1 MASTTGQMSVVGGKF
16 VLDHTLTQQT
26 GTVIDFNTTDQ
37 FIDKEIRLQLTARP
51 ATAELTLTGNTTQ
64 SPTWGT
70 ATSGYYYPTNNISA
84 NLNVSTAG
92 WVETSGYNESDSIGI
107 GKVSQSI
114 MQQGTSTIASGSTIV
129 PTDSNQTI
137 TITEG
142 YNAARTLVIGAAD
155 SGAAGEITSG
165 SATIS
170 SLSYAYDSSTSK
182 FNITGSADV
191 SAPTINI
198 PGYISS
204 TKGTKNANTGGA
216 VVTTTVDA
224 IQLAARLAD
233 GSAATTRKP
242 TLTKQTISITG
253 VTDAASGASTS
264 TAPTSGVYVAVRSNS
279 NIDNAA
285 FIPEVLKSGYGTTSN
300 FVSSQNLVAVGAAQS
315 DIYYI
320 PITTT
325 TPTVSGRTVSY
336 TDGWVSAGSTSVDLG
351 TVKSGNVST
360 LTYGTPIYDS
370 TNDNFTVAI
379 TGTVPAPTVSTAGYV
394 SSSEGTKQTG
404 AVEATQTLNKVEVGA
419 SYTGTLK
426 VTPAISRTAKPGS
439 DTWTDAASGAVT
451 TTKPTSGAYVRVDA
465 AAKSSNVNITGTVTT
480 AGYGTTSNY
489 NTATATVLSVGSNA
503 ATATYVPIKVGT
515 IQSGSATTSITDS
528 LLEYDSNQGNFSATV
543 TTTIAA
549 PSITNEGYVSDSIG
563 TKNTNTA
570 TTNVALRKITIQGTI
585 SGALTQKPLIGKHS
599 DTNIAQAGTATKT
612 KPGSGNYYI
621 AVASSAVTGTVRP
634 SAQVNMSGYGGNDA
648 GEYTVATGNQ
658 YTYGAAASDVMYIPI
673 SQATFANSATS
684 GTTYTDI
691 SSTAPVLI
699 SGDYLYIN
707 PGYVPASKISLAKL
721 VPDAEGANAPANYI
735 LSGYTAFDN
744 NGALITGTMATYAGA
759 YTITTT

>member
-1 MASTTGQMSVVGGKF
+1 
-16 VLDHTLTQQT
+16 
-26 GTVIDFNTTDQ
+26 
-37 FIDKEIRLQLTARP
+37 
-51 ATAELTLTGNTTQ
+51 
-64 SPTWGT
+64 
-70 ATSGYYYPTNNISA
+70 
-84 NLNVSTAG
+84 
-92 WVETSGYNESDSIGI
+92 
-107 GKVSQSI
+107 
-114 MQQGTSTIASGSTIV
+114 
-129 PTDSNQTI
+129 
-137 TITEG
+137 
-142 YNAARTLVIGAAD
+142 
-155 SGAAGEITSG
+155 
-165 SATIS
+165 
-170 SLSYAYDSSTSK
+170 
-182 FNITGSADV
+182 
-191 SAPTINI
+191 
-198 PGYISS
+198 
-204 TKGTKNANTGGA
+204 
-216 VVTTTVDA
+216 
-224 IQLAARLAD
+224 
-233 GSAATTRKP
+233 
-242 TLTKQTISITG
+242 
-253 VTDAASGASTS
+253 
-264 TAPTSGVYVAVRSNS
+264 
-279 NIDNAA
+279 
-285 FIPEVLKSGYGTTSN
+285 
-300 FVSSQNLVAVGAAQS
+300 
-315 DIYYI
+315 
-320 PITTT
+320 
-325 TPTVSGRTVSY
+325 
-336 TDGWVSAGSTSVDLG
+336 VDLG

-360 LTYGTPIYDS
+360 LTYGTPTYDS

-528 LLEYDSNQGNFSATV
+528 LLEYDSDQGKFSATT

-570 TTNVALRKITIQGTI
+570 TTNVTLRKITIQGTLDG
-585 SGALTQKPLIGKHS
+585 SLTQKPLIGKHA

-612 KPGSGNYYI
+612 KPSAGNYYI
-621 AVASSAVTGTVRP
+621 AVASGAVTSTVRP
-634 SAQVNMSGYGGNDA
+634 SAKVNIPGYGGNNT

-658 YTYGAAASDVMYIPI
+658 YTYGADASDVTYIPI